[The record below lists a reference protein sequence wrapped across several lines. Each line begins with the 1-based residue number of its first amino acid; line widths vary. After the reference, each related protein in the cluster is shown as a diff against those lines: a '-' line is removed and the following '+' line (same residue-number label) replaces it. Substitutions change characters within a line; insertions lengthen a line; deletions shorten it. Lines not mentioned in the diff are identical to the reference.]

1 MGAARPTADEGR
13 GAALAL
19 GLLMVAGAVNYVDR
33 VTLSVAAPLIS
44 AELHLKPGAMGV
56 LLSAFLW
63 TYAVAQWPAG
73 ALIDRLG
80 PRRLL
85 AGALIL
91 WSAAQGATGLAAGLP
106 QLIGARMCL
115 GLGEAPQFPVGAR
128 VVRGWFAE
136 ARRGLATG
144 VFNSASTLGPAI
156 APPIVTA
163 LMLSFGWR
171 GAFVATGAAGLV
183 AAALWIG
190 FYRDRPAAALAADQT
205 PPMRLAELPALLRA
219 PTLWAMAAGNF
230 GSGYMTWFYAA
241 WLPSYLAS
249 ERHFSLPQIGWAA
262 AVPYL
267 FGFAGSLVGGWAC
280 DRLAAAGLS
289 ALASRKAPIVAGLVA
304 GAACTGLALVAPGG
318 ASGAGWALAAI
329 CGALFAANVATASIW
344 ALAVAVA
351 PARFTGSVGAVQ
363 NFGGLVGGALAP
375 IVTGLTVEATG
386 GFAAALAITAA
397 AGLGGAAIYL
407 FGVRAPLADPARA
420 AARSDPA
427 GDARNYKNH
436 GN

>member
-1 MGAARPTADEGR
+1 MGESRIEQRAGG
-13 GAALAL
+13 GAGLALAL
-19 GLLMVAGAVNYVDR
+19 LMLAGAVNYVDR
-33 VTLSVAAPLIS
+33 VTLSVAAPMIS
-44 AELHLKPGAMGV
+44 AQLHLKAGAMGV

-63 TYAVAQWPAG
+63 TYALAQWPAG

-85 AGALIL
+85 GGALVL
-91 WSAAQGATGLAAGLP
+91 WSAAQAATGLAAGLP
-106 QLIGARMCL
+106 QLVTARMCL

-128 VVRGWFAE
+128 VVRSWFSQ

-144 VFNSASTLGPAI
+144 AFNSASTLGPAI

-190 FYRDRPAAALAADQT
+190 LYRDQAPPDGGGAAPSMRFAD
-205 PPMRLAELPALLRA
+205 LPALLRA
-219 PTLWAMAAGNF
+219 PTLWAMAAGNL

-249 ERHFSLPQIGWAA
+249 ERHFSLPQVGWAA

-267 FGFAGSLVGGWAC
+267 FGFAGSLTGGWAC
-280 DRLAAAGLS
+280 DRLAAAGLTP
-289 ALASRKAPIVAGLVA
+289 LASRKAPIVAGLAA
-304 GAACTGLALVAPGG
+304 GAVCTGLALLPPEG
-318 ASGAGWALAAI
+318 ASGGGWALAAI
-329 CGALFAANVATASIW
+329 CGALFSANVATAAIW
-344 ALAVAVA
+344 ALAVAAA
-351 PARFTGSVGAVQ
+351 PARFVASVGAVQ

-375 IVTGLTVEATG
+375 IVTGLTVEATH
-386 GFAAALAITAA
+386 GFSVALSVTTL
-397 AGLGGAAIYL
+397 AGLTGAAIYL
-407 FGVRAPLADPARA
+407 VGVRAPLADPTLGAGVGADIGNHIGNGAR
-420 AARSDPA
+420 
-427 GDARNYKNH
+427 
-436 GN
+436 

>member
-1 MGAARPTADEGR
+1 MGETRVERGEGR
-13 GAALAL
+13 GAGLALAL
-19 GLLMVAGAVNYVDR
+19 LMLAGAVNYVDR

-44 AELHLKPGAMGV
+44 AELHLKAGAMGV

-63 TYAVAQWPAG
+63 TYALSQWPAG
-73 ALIDRLG
+73 AMIDRLG

-85 AGALIL
+85 GGALVL
-91 WSAAQGATGLAAGLP
+91 WSAAQSATGLAGSLP

-190 FYRDRPAAALAADQT
+190 FYRDRPPPAGAET
-205 PPMRLAELPALLRA
+205 PAPMRLADLPGLLRA
-219 PTLWAMAAGNF
+219 PTLWAMAGGNF
-230 GSGYMTWFYAA
+230 GSGYMNWFYAA
-241 WLPSYLAS
+241 WLPSYLAA
-249 ERHFSLPQIGWAA
+249 ERHFSLPQVGWAA

-267 FGFAGSLVGGWAC
+267 FGFAGSLAGGWAC

-289 ALASRKAPIVAGLVA
+289 PIASRKAPIVTGLVG
-304 GAACTGLALVAPGG
+304 GAVCTGLALAAP
-318 ASGAGWALAAI
+318 SGGWALAAI
-329 CGALFAANVATASIW
+329 CGALFSANIATAAIW
-344 ALAVAVA
+344 ALAVAAA
-351 PARFTGSVGAVQ
+351 PARFTATVGAIQ
-363 NFGGLVGGALAP
+363 NFGGLAGGALAP
-375 IVTGLTVEATG
+375 IVTGLTVEATHR
-386 GFAAALAITAA
+386 FATALAITAL
-397 AGLGGAAIYL
+397 AGLAGAGVYL
-407 FGVRAPLADPARA
+407 FGVRAPLADPGRFP
-420 AARSDPA
+420 PA
-427 GDARNYKNH
+427 PVDVA
-436 GN
+436 GNDEKRGN

>member
-1 MGAARPTADEGR
+1 MGAVRSRASDGR
-13 GAALAL
+13 GAGLAL
-19 GLLMVAGAVNYVDR
+19 GLLMLAGAVNYVDR

-63 TYAVAQWPAG
+63 TYAAAQWPAG
-73 ALIDRLG
+73 ALIDRLR
-80 PRRLL
+80 PRRLVG
-85 AGALIL
+85 GALLL
-91 WSAAQGATGLAAGLP
+91 WSAAQAATGLAAGLP
-106 QLIGARMCL
+106 QLIAARMCL
-115 GLGEAPQFPVGAR
+115 GIGEAPQFPVGAR

-171 GAFVATGAAGLV
+171 GAFVATGVAGLV

-190 FYRDRPAAALAADQT
+190 LYRDRPASGVAAAA
-205 PPMRLAELPALLRA
+205 PPMRLADLPALLRT

-241 WLPSYLAS
+241 WLPSYLTA
-249 ERHFSLPQIGWAA
+249 ERHFSLPQVGWAA
-262 AVPYL
+262 SLPYL
-267 FGFAGSLVGGWAC
+267 FGFAGSLAGGWAC

-289 ALASRKAPIVAGLVA
+289 PLASRKAPIVAGLAA
-304 GAACTGLALVAPGG
+304 GAACTGLALAAPIGAAGG
-318 ASGAGWALAAI
+318 GWALAAI
-329 CGALFAANVATASIW
+329 CVALFAANVATAAIW
-344 ALAVAVA
+344 ALAVAAA
-351 PARFTGSVGAVQ
+351 PARFVGSVGAIQ
-363 NFGGLVGGALAP
+363 NFGGLAGGALAP
-375 IVTGLTVEATG
+375 IVTGLTVEATHG
-386 GFAAALAITAA
+386 FSTALGVTALAGFA
-397 AGLGGAAIYL
+397 GAAIYL
-407 FGVRAPLADPARA
+407 FGVRAPLANPARA
-420 AARSDPA
+420 DARSNPESGA
-427 GDARNYKNH
+427 GNDKRR